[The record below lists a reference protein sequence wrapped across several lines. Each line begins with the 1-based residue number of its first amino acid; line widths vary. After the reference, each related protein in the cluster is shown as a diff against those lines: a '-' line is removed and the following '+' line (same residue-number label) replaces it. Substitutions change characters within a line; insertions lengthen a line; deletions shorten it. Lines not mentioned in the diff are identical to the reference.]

1 VSGEAGPEP
10 PSRERPGTFQGWQR
24 TACLAGVGL
33 LVVFTVLVLV
43 SAILGAIG
51 FH

>member
-1 VSGEAGPEP
+1 VSGEGEPEP

-24 TACLAGVGL
+24 SACLVGVGL

-43 SAILGAIG
+43 SAILGAVG